1 MHTEGVGT
9 VPKGSKEERLSFP
22 GLGSG
27 DSWHKALPVCP
38 SEQRPA
44 LGASEGGAWGKWPGD
59 RGRLGVSGGPPRG
72 ARDTYLSQLVILDQL
87 WSVPVDQGIEGEPVL
102 PAVDRKAEIR
112 RTASHCHR
120 RTAGQGAHRKDQRPW
135 GVVQHVCLALRS
147 VRPWAS
153 PMTSCYLSFHLCE
166 MRRPTRPTLHWA
178 DGRGHKQTSGS
189 GRLLTRE

>member
-1 MHTEGVGT
+1 MDLPSASSILGMSRYFSATSKALFRLVTGSSWGGGGAPGGGGGAQAGWALKQPRAVAMHTEGVGT

-135 GVVQHVCLALRS
+135 GVV
-147 VRPWAS
+147 
-153 PMTSCYLSFHLCE
+153 
-166 MRRPTRPTLHWA
+166 
-178 DGRGHKQTSGS
+178 
-189 GRLLTRE
+189 